1 MSKSTSSKKIE
12 TMNETVMVAKKVPAK
27 KVSDSDGEATVP
39 KKSAKKVPDIDDEAT
54 VPKKSAKKVPD
65 TDDEATV
72 PKKSAKKDTEEEAT
86 VPKKLAKKVPDAEAT
101 LPKKVTA
108 KKVPDIEATVPNK
121 VPDVEATLPKKVPA
135 KKAPAKNEKVA
146 TNKVTAQNDIN
157 VTHENMTEYHVLL
170 EKWVNFQ
177 TEIQNLHNMIEPL
190 EQKRD
195 LVVTDLRKLMYS
207 AKMPEAENVEN
218 TIEDN
223 VDPIKKFIN
232 NVPNE
237 KQSGVKMPEAFKKVV
252 STSCKKK
259 TNSNQKLEENSEE
272 SEIILPKVAI
282 DSDSSQSD
290 LETLSSCSSESE
302 SDCSVDDVD

>member
-12 TMNETVMVAKKVPAK
+12 TMNETVMVAKKVTAK

-39 KKSAKKVPDIDDEAT
+39 KKSAKKVSDTDDEAT

-65 TDDEATV
+65 VETTV
-72 PKKSAKKDTEEEAT
+72 S
-86 VPKKLAKKVPDAEAT
+86 
-101 LPKKVTA
+101 KKVTA
-108 KKVPDIEATVPNK
+108 KKVPDVEATLPNK
-121 VPDVEATLPKKVPA
+121 VVPDVEATMPKKVPA

-218 TIEDN
+218 TIEDS

-272 SEIILPKVAI
+272 SEIILPKAAI

-290 LETLSSCSSESE
+290 LETLSSCSSESD
-302 SDCSVDDVD
+302 SDCSADDVD